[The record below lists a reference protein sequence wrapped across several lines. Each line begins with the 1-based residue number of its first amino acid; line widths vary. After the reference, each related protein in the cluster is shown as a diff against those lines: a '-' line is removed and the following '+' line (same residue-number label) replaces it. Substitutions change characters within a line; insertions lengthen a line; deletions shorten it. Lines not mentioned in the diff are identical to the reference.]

1 MKMKDKWNFLNKVE
15 SLEMRRIIHE
25 GINDADHKNLIT
37 LDYNDINEI
46 LNKSKKT
53 LLIKSASLK
62 DLIKK
67 ANKVN
72 HLKNTDGI
80 IFYAIAGKNF
90 RLYDLLDI
98 HKINAPLKSIMV
110 LGVRCISHQKLTFF
124 LLLSWDKP
132 KGGKI

>member
-1 MKMKDKWNFLNKVE
+1 
-15 SLEMRRIIHE
+15 MRRIIQE
-25 GINDADHKNLIT
+25 GINDEDHKNLIT

-72 HLKNTDGI
+72 HLKNTDG
-80 IFYAIAGKNF
+80 K
-90 RLYDLLDI
+90 
-98 HKINAPLKSIMV
+98 M
-110 LGVRCISHQKLTFF
+110 
-124 LLLSWDKP
+124 
-132 KGGKI
+132 